1 MNTRR
6 TRDTERTREQI
17 LEAARQLFVDEGYEA
32 VSVRKIAERAKI
44 THGTIYVHFKDKD
57 DLLYQVSEEQ
67 FSRLLNRMRRLPR
80 SREPVRRLRE
90 SLLEAIRFGIEHP
103 NDYQLMMGLQTTY
116 GGPKSTNQWGP
127 NSERVEQF
135 LSSLIKEAIAAG
147 ELSSTEPVLDLAV
160 LLAMVHGLVLI
171 SSEGTLSES
180 EIGAI
185 PERAVD
191 VVLRGLGAG
200 S

>member
-103 NDYQLMMGLQTTY
+103 NDYQLMMGLQTT
-116 GGPKSTNQWGP
+116 NQWGP